1 METVPVAV
9 GRFSFVQIF
18 LGFFASVGGE
28 ESCDCGWGGGG
39 LLSCDCAAADKPA
52 KRVKATGSGSERGT
66 KPPVWQGRGRYS
78 LKPILG
84 GKISWVGGIGSRL
97 VQLGMPEFLLDS
109 GERFLGGTD
118 VAVVRVESTL
128 MDGEAGKQFAAVE
141 VILRKTDEP
150 QPGLKFIALLHKVAA
165 LVDYSQKQADGNV
178 IGGFAFAAGTCAR
191 SFVVPN
197 ETVHFGE
204 YGGQARCGF
213 QERVWLHFVF
223 GKRAVSARLTAD

>member
-18 LGFFASVGGE
+18 LGFFASAGGA
-28 ESCDCGWGGGG
+28 ESCDCAWGGGV

-52 KRVKATGSGSERGT
+52 KKVKAIANGSERGT
-66 KPPVWQGRGRYS
+66 KPPVSQGQGRYS

-97 VQLGMPEFLLDS
+97 VQLGMPEVRLNS
-109 GERFLGGTD
+109 GERFLGRTD
-118 VAVVRVESTL
+118 VAVVRVESSL
-128 MDGEAGKQFAAVE
+128 VDGEAGKQFAAVE
-141 VILRKTDEP
+141 VVLRKTDEP

-165 LVDYSQKQADGNV
+165 LVDFSQKQADGNV
-178 IGGFAFAAGTCAR
+178 IGDFAFDAGKFAR
-191 SFVVPN
+191 SFVDPN

-204 YGGQARCGF
+204 YGGQACCGF
-213 QERVWLHFVF
+213 EGRVGLHFVF